1 MFGYAKKIGMT
12 RVFLDGKAVAVT
24 ALLLGDNTVV
34 QTKTADKDGYS
45 AIQLA
50 YFPKKTQ
57 SSKSRTGHVA
67 KHGALKDHKD
77 YHITG
82 EFKGVT
88 LPEGATGI
96 TIDQIVEG
104 GHIDIQGTT
113 KGRGFAGVVKRHDFR
128 GLPASHGH
136 DHQRHPGSIGS
147 RWPQRVMPGKKM
159 AGRMGGVKVTVKS
172 LKVVGVDAENKLF
185 YVAGSVPGAN
195 KGTVRFQV
203 AKNKK

>member
-1 MFGYAKKIGMT
+1 MYGYAKKIGMT

-24 ALLLGDNTVV
+24 ALLLGDNTIV
-34 QTKTADKDGYS
+34 QTKTPQKDGYS

-50 YFPKKTQ
+50 YFPKKTT

-67 KHGALKDHKD
+67 KHAASKDAKD
-77 YHITG
+77 YYVTS
-82 EFKGVT
+82 EFRNVT
-88 LPEGATGI
+88 LPEGATSVNMDHLEIGKY
-96 TIDQIVEG
+96 IDV
-104 GHIDIQGTT
+104 QGTT
-113 KGRGFAGVVKRHDFR
+113 KGRGFAGVVKRHDFK

-159 AGRMGGVKVTVKS
+159 AGHMGAQKVTVKS
-172 LKVVGVDAENKLF
+172 LKIVGVDSENKLF
-185 YVAGSVPGAN
+185 FVSGSVPGAN
-195 KGTVRFQV
+195 TGMVRFSV